1 MARRLAARASNPL
14 RAGDISSALKGSL
27 KGALTGALTA
37 ALTVASLGA
46 QAQPANPPGGI
57 YTCIDSQG
65 KRLSADRPIAECA
78 HKEQQVLNRDGS
90 VRAVLPPTLTAEE
103 RADKE
108 ARDRAAAEARSAL
121 ADAVRRDRNLMA
133 RFPDEA
139 AHNRAREAAADT
151 VRLAMK
157 ASEIRLRELEAERK
171 PLRDEAEFYKGRTLP
186 LKLKTGIDANDASV
200 EAQRSSSANQEAEL
214 VRINKIYDAEL
225 GRLRRLWAGAQA
237 GSLGP
242 INLPPAAPTRSP
254 ATVPAQRPA
263 SQPAPARTGSASKP

>member
-1 MARRLAARASNPL
+1 MLAGVLAVVSM
-14 RAGDISSALKGSL
+14 
-27 KGALTGALTA
+27 A
-37 ALTVASLGA
+37 AL
-46 QAQPANPPGGI
+46 AQPAKPPGGI

-65 KRLSADRPIAECA
+65 KRLTADRPIAECA

-103 RADKE
+103 RADRE
-108 ARDRAAAEARSAL
+108 ARDRAAAEARSAQS
-121 ADAVRRDRNLMA
+121 DAVRRDRNLMA

-139 AHNRAREAAADT
+139 AHNRAREASADT
-151 VRLAMK
+151 VRMAMK
-157 ASEIRLRELEAERK
+157 ASELRLRELETERK
-171 PLRDEAEFYKGRTLP
+171 PLRDEAEFYKGKVLP
-186 LKLKTGIDANDASV
+186 LKLKTAIDANDASM

-242 INLPPAAPTRSP
+242 MALPPPVKPPASVAAS
-254 ATVPAQRPA
+254 RPA
-263 SQPAPARTGSASKP
+263 STPARAKNGPASTP